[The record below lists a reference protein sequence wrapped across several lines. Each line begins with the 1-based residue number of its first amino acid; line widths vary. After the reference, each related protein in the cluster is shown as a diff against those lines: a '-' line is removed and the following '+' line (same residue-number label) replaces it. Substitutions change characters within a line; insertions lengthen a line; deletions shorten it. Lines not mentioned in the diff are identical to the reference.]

1 MGHALIDLLELPVLG
16 REEDAADQI
25 SAFIMLQLGK
35 DEAKRL
41 IAGAA
46 YYYRKDIEADTISI
60 PLKQFSD
67 EHGHP
72 AQRFYNLLCIAYGS
86 DPKLFAEIVDRGFLP
101 KERAEGCEAEYEQIA
116 HAFKK
121 LIDPHVEPVLRKK
134 MRSLRRFTHG

>member
-1 MGHALIDLLELPVLG
+1 VLG

-25 SAFIMLQLGK
+25 SAFIMLQLEK
-35 DEAKRL
+35 EEAKRL

-46 YYYRKDIEADTISI
+46 YYYRKDVEADIISV

-86 DPKLFAEIVDRGFLP
+86 DTKLFAEIVSWGFLP
-101 KERAEGCEAEYEQIA
+101 KERADGCEAEYEQIA
-116 HAFKK
+116 HALEK
-121 LIDPHVEPVLRKK
+121 LMAPHVNPALHKKGRLLR
-134 MRSLRRFTHG
+134 